1 MFAYKRIFLR
11 FFLIIVF
18 MFSMNAY
25 CIDVHAFRD
34 ACRSVKLAPE
44 FHFDEQ
50 FIEYF
55 NNKNDDFEK
64 RYFLNNSVF
73 LEAAFFSI
81 NNRSFFFGNVTT
93 NFGMGRQGGAIL
105 LDPRDIDMAFGP
117 MYEYRT
123 PAITCRAGLDHH
135 CFHQIDNVE
144 WNTLYWNKLYIEA
157 GSNDLRKNSY
167 RERLSRSKTGW
178 QQRLSWQIGYGYF
191 VHDFFGIMDT
201 SALSWGNAYIHET
214 SGALDFAFLRT
225 NALAV
230 YAGIKN
236 RARID
241 KRGAWLW
248 TEEMS
253 CEAMTLKG
261 AFGMSAFVNWVIVD
275 QSIIRENKDK
285 LVEVGVSVFR

>member
-157 GSNDLRKNSY
+157 GSNDLRKNQLVAGPDLTITAFIKLTMLNGT
-167 RERLSRSKTGW
+167 RFTG
-178 QQRLSWQIGYGYF
+178 
-191 VHDFFGIMDT
+191 T
-201 SALSWGNAYIHET
+201 SFILKPAPTIYAKI
-214 SGALDFAFLRT
+214 RT
-225 NALAV
+225 
-230 YAGIKN
+230 G
-236 RARID
+236 
-241 KRGAWLW
+241 
-248 TEEMS
+248 
-253 CEAMTLKG
+253 
-261 AFGMSAFVNWVIVD
+261 
-275 QSIIRENKDK
+275 
-285 LVEVGVSVFR
+285 SV